1 MKDRNRS
8 ARLAAVGVLVAGG
21 VLVGG
26 SAASAAWAS
35 PSPAPAATTAQTT
48 TEQASSCGLGANN
61 PSVSGGTIS
70 GTGSRTGCGGTVT
83 LTVQV
88 RKHRTAWPDK
98 VVAETSQTGFSN
110 GTLRASGNCDG
121 NGTYFTETRSS
132 SGNKLSSGRVNRC

>member
-1 MKDRNRS
+1 MKASNRS
-8 ARLAAVGVLVAGG
+8 VRLAAVGVLLAGS

-35 PSPAPAATTAQTT
+35 STPVGVASQTGSKQAAAC
-48 TEQASSCGLGANN
+48 SLGANN
-61 PSVSGGTIS
+61 PTASNGTIS

-98 VVAETSQTGFSN
+98 AVAESKQTGFSN

-132 SGNKLSSGRVNRC
+132 SGNKLSSGRESLC